1 MARPAKPPKKP
12 GRGADIRTVVGYNT
26 YWARSRAGYVQA
38 RLAKLCGWDT
48 TVISKVERGKQNL
61 TLKRVQRLA
70 RALGTAEAALLRR

>member
-1 MARPAKPPKKP
+1 
-12 GRGADIRTVVGYNT
+12 
-26 YWARSRAGYVQA
+26 VQA